1 MDNIDFAQFF
11 NEKLKSKGLSLKKLA
26 DVSGIPMKHLQNLGE
41 GRYQDL
47 PPAPYLRGYIVSL
60 GTILGFDGLAAWEH
74 FKYLPAIESSGG
86 LDALPKNRFAQRSS
100 TMYAM
105 SGFAAL
111 LLVGYLGFRFS
122 NIFGRPILE
131 IGYPQEALVRSM
143 GANVT
148 AYGTLENGDTV
159 FVNGESL
166 PLGEDGTWEKR
177 LLLQPGLNSIE
188 VSAKKF
194 LGGETRILR
203 QVIYEPAALEPAP
216 TGSSAEVIR

>member
-148 AYGTLENGDTV
+148 GLRALRV
-159 FVNGESL
+159 RALSCAASL
-166 PLGEDGTWEKR
+166 LQYPDRYLLALPHLQR
-177 LLLQPGLNSIE
+177 LLHCHHHRQQLCA
-188 VSAKKF
+188 SAVRATLL
-194 LGGETRILR
+194 LGALHDHR
-203 QVIYEPAALEPAP
+203 QKVL
-216 TGSSAEVIR
+216 